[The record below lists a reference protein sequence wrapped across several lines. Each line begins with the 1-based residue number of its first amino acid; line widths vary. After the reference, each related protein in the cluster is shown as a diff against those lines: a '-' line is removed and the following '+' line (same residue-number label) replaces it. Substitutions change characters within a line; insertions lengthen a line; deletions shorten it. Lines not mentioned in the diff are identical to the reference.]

1 MIEAQVLG
9 KDQDLSLGHYL
20 KEWLAHTRGR
30 VRASTYRGYESL
42 IRCYALP
49 ALGEVP
55 LLELSPFHVQRL
67 YSSLLQPERGLSAG
81 TVLNLHLVLTQAL
94 SQAVRWGILTANP
107 ASGAQPPRARRPEPR
122 VLDAATASRILRALG
137 GNSLE
142 LPCALAL

>member
-9 KDQDLSLGHYL
+9 KDQDSSLGHYL

-55 LLELSPFHVQRL
+55 LLELSPLHLQRL
-67 YSSLLQPERGLSAG
+67 YSSLLEHPS
-81 TVLNLHLVLTQAL
+81 
-94 SQAVRWGILTANP
+94 
-107 ASGAQPPRARRPEPR
+107 PRAGAPMSSCTTRP
-122 VLDAATASRILRALG
+122 ANTASSAARR
-137 GNSLE
+137 
-142 LPCALAL
+142 

>member
-1 MIEAQVLG
+1 MIEAQALG
-9 KDQDLSLGHYL
+9 KVQDPSLGHYL

-55 LLELSPFHVQRL
+55 LLELSPLHLQRL
-67 YSSLLQPERGLSAG
+67 YSSLLTPERRLSAG

-94 SQAVRWGILTANP
+94 GQAVR
-107 ASGAQPPRARRPEPR
+107 
-122 VLDAATASRILRALG
+122 
-137 GNSLE
+137 
-142 LPCALAL
+142 